1 VLPSTAKHD
10 TLSRIVPS
18 LSAGTHQSTSKNDIN
33 YVVTEFGVAQLRGK
47 TAHQRCEALI
57 SIAHPDFR
65 GELREAAKK
74 MKLL

>member
-1 VLPSTAKHD
+1 
-10 TLSRIVPS
+10 
-18 LSAGTHQSTSKNDIN
+18 
-33 YVVTEFGVAQLRGK
+33 VVTEFGVAQLRGK

>member
-1 VLPSTAKHD
+1 M
-10 TLSRIVPS
+10 PS

-65 GELREAAKK
+65 AELREAAKK